1 VDDVLQDDGRLKRI
15 LDIGCGT
22 VRPILVRGG
31 PDQQGMWLAEMAE
44 IYPHVDCVGID
55 IIAQQH
61 E

>member
-1 VDDVLQDDGRLKRI
+1 MWDSMFNL
-15 LDIGCGT
+15 C
-22 VRPILVRGG
+22 GG

-55 IIAQQH
+55 IVAQQH

>member
-1 VDDVLQDDGRLKRI
+1 MDDVLQDDGRLKRI

-22 VRPILVRGG
+22 VSSVIRGGG
-31 PDQQGMWLAEMAE
+31 PDEQGVWLAEMAE

-55 IIAQQH
+55 LVAQQH